1 MGKFLDYIKDKMDL
15 KSHRQRM
22 DERFNN
28 GVQVAAALAPMGTKV
43 GQKAYYMHKNAK
55 RAYESSPRDII
66 RHDIGFYP
74 YKVVEKSLKNKY
86 EKAPYLLRN
95 GKGETYESDEPINSF
110 THPFAYKKNGDLR
123 KGWSVVD
130 NRDDFRKDFDSAVN
144 SVRERRNYERN
155 YELNGDIRTYKRAR
169 KDLKDFGKDSARST
183 IDTHKKFVDDNYKLF
198 DWNGYVEARKASK
211 EQGQKLGRMFAEKNN
226 LEKSAYRS
234 ISYGRDPRVTDG
246 VKDKYFK
253 IVDRRYP
260 HEEPQ
265 VVNENAIAYYRDA
278 VDSQG
283 NKKYDVI
290 PMEHPVYAFG
300 GQNAQYLDQYLNLDN
315 PQSAYEM
322 RKSAKPIHYDKDG
335 NPYVRGFTWTQTGN
349 IPKITDPNS
358 GYLATVGADTKNYHP
373 HVKGQW
379 TSEGWGN
386 PMDKNYENGVRPG
399 ESFENLH
406 SARDVLW
413 DSPLSDEDRTY
424 LRKLEEDYLKDDI
437 TLFDYNEGI
446 RHLSKKYNVP
456 TIRNFDEQLLETRW
470 PLKFYQ
476 KAPFINQG
484 GTQERVTVMG
494 AGPGAKDVHRP
505 IVKEVPEMDD
515 AMKAHAKWYE
525 DYQNALH
532 DVKQNVVD
540 AHEAEIDEIKRMN
553 IPYTQKF
560 DLLQNLRHKYDSIE
574 REEADKVVKDFESR
588 EPENGKMIFVNKPV
602 GTSVDKIATPSRM
615 ITAHM
620 EDNMPSEWTMHDWN
634 NGGKAIAGWH
644 PNKKWSEMNA
654 EKFADE
660 VRKLN
665 PELYKEISK
674 AYEDEYGLVGM
685 ELAANGPKFVGRWF
699 LENPDKLEAL
709 KQSKVEDITH
719 VMERNNELAP
729 QYALID
735 RARAQSLMDV
745 PVKTPYEYS
754 SMAFDYLPS
763 RDVFAKGSMY
773 RGEQPYTFSRSDDET
788 PKSVMDF
795 YKSLDAKRNVI
806 RERWN
811 KNGKLS
817 AEDEKELVRL
827 NDLAE
832 RIEEDYGW

>member
-1 MGKFLDYIKDKMDL
+1 MGKLLDYVKEKMDL
-15 KSHRQRM
+15 KSHRDRM

-66 RHDIGFYP
+66 RHDIDFYP
-74 YKVVEKSLKNKY
+74 YKVVERSLKNKY

-144 SVRERRNYERN
+144 SVRERRNYESN
-155 YELNGDIRTYKRAR
+155 YKLNGDISAYKRAR

-211 EQGQKLGRMFAEKNN
+211 EQGQKLGRMFAERNN
-226 LEKSAYRS
+226 LEKGAYRS
-234 ISYGRDPRVTDG
+234 ISYGRDPRATDG

-260 HEEPQ
+260 KEDPQ
-265 VVNENAIAYYRDA
+265 VVNENSIAYYRDA

-300 GQNAQYLDQYLNLDN
+300 GQNAQYLENSLDIDS

-358 GYLATVGADTKNYHP
+358 GYLATVGADSKNYHP

-399 ESFENLH
+399 EVW
-406 SARDVLW
+406 R
-413 DSPLSDEDRTY
+413 
-424 LRKLEEDYLKDDI
+424 
-437 TLFDYNEGI
+437 
-446 RHLSKKYNVP
+446 SK
-456 TIRNFDEQLLETRW
+456 NFDEQLLETRW

-505 IVKEVPEMDD
+505 VMGKRVDLNEVREAQKLYNEKYAPLNIKILEEYKDRIAREGWSPEIEEWYKEKRRQLENDETRRLSAIINGKVKYEVPVE
-515 AMKAHAKWYE
+515 
-525 DYQNALH
+525 
-532 DVKQNVVD
+532 
-540 AHEAEIDEIKRMN
+540 
-553 IPYTQKF
+553 T
-560 DLLQNLRHKYDSIE
+560 
-574 REEADKVVKDFESR
+574 
-588 EPENGKMIFVNKPV
+588 
-602 GTSVDKIATPSRM
+602 TVDKIATPSRM

-620 EDNMPSEWTMHDWN
+620 EDNMPSEWTMHDRR
-634 NGGKAIAGWH
+634 NGGKTIAGWH
-644 PNKKWSEMNA
+644 PNKKWSDMNA
-654 EKFADE
+654 EKFAEE

-665 PELYKEISK
+665 PELYNEISK
-674 AYEDEYGLVGM
+674 AYEDEYGLGGM

-699 LENPDKLEAL
+699 LENPDKLDAL
-709 KQSKVEDITH
+709 KRSKVSDITH

-735 RARAQSLMDV
+735 RARANSLLDKN
-745 PVKTPYEYS
+745 PSTPYEY
-754 SMAFDYLPS
+754 AFFADNLPS
-763 RDVFAKGSMY
+763 RDVFAKGSIY
-773 RGEQPYTFSRSDDET
+773 RGEKPYTFSRSDDET

-795 YKSLDAKRNVI
+795 YKSLDDRRNVI

-817 AEDEKELVRL
+817 ADDEKELVRL

>member
-22 DERFNN
+22 DERFEN
-28 GVQVAAALAPMGTKV
+28 GVQVASAPLARNLTRIG
-43 GQKAYYMHKNAK
+43 GQTYKKMKNGKHAFNT
-55 RAYESSPRDII
+55 SPRDII
-66 RHDIGFYP
+66 RTGLDEFPLDLLAKDPKYYP
-74 YKVVEKSLKNKY
+74 YAVNKGDFFKAYSDVRKAREMNESFDPLERRAEYAKEEHLPDLKK
-86 EKAPYLLRN
+86 LM
-95 GKGETYESDEPINSF
+95 
-110 THPFAYKKNGDLR
+110 
-123 KGWSVVD
+123 
-130 NRDDFRKDFDSAVN
+130 KDFN
-144 SVRERRNYERN
+144 FRNPLSDMETWQ
-155 YELNGDIRTYKRAR
+155 D
-169 KDLKDFGKDSARST
+169 
-183 IDTHKKFVDDNYKLF
+183 
-198 DWNGYVEARKASK
+198 YVAARKASK
-211 EQGQKLGRMFAEKNN
+211 EQGRMLGREFAKQNEKEKAEYRKKSGVNAFNVEDATN
-226 LEKSAYRS
+226 LVRGQER
-234 ISYGRDPRVTDG
+234 RV
-246 VKDKYFK
+246 KELESKPK
-253 IVDRRYP
+253 
-260 HEEPQ
+260 E
-265 VVNENAIAYYRDA
+265 YRDE
-278 VDSQG
+278 DILEYERYHLDEL
-283 NKKYDVI
+283 KKI
-290 PMEHPVYAFG
+290 LAKEKRPKKALG
-300 GQNAQYLDQYLNLDN
+300 GQNAQYLDNSLDIDS
-315 PQSAYEM
+315 PQGIYDLGST
-322 RKSAKPIHYDKDG
+322 AKPIHYDKDG

-358 GYLATVGADTKNYHP
+358 GYLATVGADTKHYHP

-399 ESFENLH
+399 YVSVDADAAGET
-406 SARDVLW
+406 LW
-413 DSPLSDEDRTY
+413 NMKLSPEDRQRLTQ
-424 LRKLEEDYLKDDI
+424 LRDDHFYDKI
-437 TLFDYNEGI
+437 SGKKFREGI
-446 RHLSKKYNVP
+446 IEIAKKNGVP
-456 TIRNFDEQLLETRW
+456 YEKTFNEQLLETRW

-484 GTQERVTVMG
+484 GTQERVTVME
-494 AGPGAKDVHRP
+494 AGSGAKDIHRP
-505 IVKEVPEMDD
+505 VMGRRVDLNKVREAQKLYNEKYAPLNIKILEEYKERIAREGWSPEIEE
-515 AMKAHAKWYE
+515 WYKE
-525 DYQNALH
+525 KRRQLEN
-532 DVKQNVVD
+532 
-540 AHEAEIDEIKRMN
+540 DETRRLSAI
-553 IPYTQKF
+553 I
-560 DLLQNLRHKYDSIE
+560 
-574 REEADKVVKDFESR
+574 
-588 EPENGKMIFVNKPV
+588 NGKVTYEVPV

-620 EDNMPSEWTMHDWN
+620 EDNMPSEWTMYDRR
-634 NGGKAIAGWH
+634 NGGKTIAGWH

-660 VRKLN
+660 VRRLN

-699 LENPDKLEAL
+699 MENPDKLEAL
-709 KQSKVEDITH
+709 KQSKVSDITR

-806 RERWN
+806 RKRWN

>member
-1 MGKFLDYIKDKMDL
+1 MGKLLDYIKDKMDI
-15 KSHRQRM
+15 KSHRKRM
-22 DERFNN
+22 DERFEN
-28 GVQVAAALAPMGTKV
+28 GVQVAAAPLAEKLTKIGGTKYIKKSNGKV
-43 GQKAYYMHKNAK
+43 AFNT
-55 RAYESSPRDII
+55 SPRDII
-66 RHDIGFYP
+66 RNDIGYYP
-74 YKVVEKSLKNKY
+74 YTIVERSVKNGR
-86 EKAPYLLRN
+86 EKAPYLLHN
-95 GKGETYESDEPINSF
+95 GKGETFVSEEPINSF
-110 THPFAYKKNGDLR
+110 THPFAFKKNGELR
-123 KGWSVVD
+123 KGYSIED
-130 NRDDFRKDFDSAVN
+130 NRSDFRKGFDDAFNAVR
-144 SVRERRNYERN
+144 SSREMNESFDPLVIRHNYANNERMP
-155 YELNGDIRTYKRAR
+155 
-169 KDLKDFGKDSARST
+169 DLKTLMKDFNFRNPLTDMDSW
-183 IDTHKKFVDDNYKLF
+183 K
-198 DWNGYVEARKASK
+198 GYVAARNASR
-211 EQGQKLGRMFAEKNN
+211 EQGHKLGKMFAERNN
-226 LEKSAYRS
+226 LEKSAYHS

-260 HEEPQ
+260 NEDPQ
-265 VVNENAIAYYRDA
+265 VVNENSIAYYRDV

-300 GQNAQYLDQYLNLDN
+300 GQNAQYLENSLDIDS

-322 RKSAKPIHYDKDG
+322 RKSAKPIHYDKYG

-399 ESFENLH
+399 EVW
-406 SARDVLW
+406 R
-413 DSPLSDEDRTY
+413 
-424 LRKLEEDYLKDDI
+424 
-437 TLFDYNEGI
+437 
-446 RHLSKKYNVP
+446 SK
-456 TIRNFDEQLLETRW
+456 NFDEQLLETRW

-505 IVKEVPEMDD
+505 IVGKDGTAVGTT
-515 AMKAHAKWYE
+515 
-525 DYQNALH
+525 
-532 DVKQNVVD
+532 V
-540 AHEAEIDEIKRMN
+540 
-553 IPYTQKF
+553 
-560 DLLQNLRHKYDSIE
+560 
-574 REEADKVVKDFESR
+574 DKV
-588 EPENGKMIFVNKPV
+588 
-602 GTSVDKIATPSRM
+602 ATPSRM

-620 EDNMPSEWTMHDWN
+620 EENMPSEWTMRDWS
-634 NGGKAIAGWH
+634 NGGHTIAGFH
-644 PNKKWSEMNA
+644 PNKKWSDMNA
-654 EKFADE
+654 KMFADE

-674 AYEDEYGLVGM
+674 AYEDEYGLGGM

-709 KQSKVEDITH
+709 KQSKVSDISRI
-719 VMERNNELAP
+719 MERGNELEP

-735 RARAQSLMDV
+735 RARANSLLDQN
-745 PVKTPYEYS
+745 PSTPYEY
-754 SMAFDYLPS
+754 AFFADNLPS

-773 RGEQPYTFSRSDDET
+773 RGEKPYTFSRSDDET

-817 AEDEKELVRL
+817 ADDEKELVRL

>member
-43 GQKAYYMHKNAK
+43 GRKAYYMHKNAN

-74 YKVVEKSLKNKY
+74 YKVVERSLKNKY
-86 EKAPYLLRN
+86 ERAPYILRN
-95 GKGETYESDEPINSF
+95 GKGETYESDEPIDKY
-110 THPFAYKKNGDLR
+110 THHFAHKKNGDLR

-144 SVRERRNYERN
+144 SVRERRNDERN
-155 YELNGDIRTYKRAR
+155 YKLNGDIRAYKRAR

-198 DWNGYVEARKASK
+198 DWDGYVEARKASK
-211 EQGQKLGRMFAEKNN
+211 EQGQKLGRMFAERNN

-234 ISYGRDPRVTDG
+234 ISYGRDPKVTDG

-260 HEEPQ
+260 NEDPQ
-265 VVNENAIAYYRDA
+265 VVNEKAIAYYRDA

-300 GQNAQYLDQYLNLDN
+300 GQNAQYLDQYLNSDN

-349 IPKITDPNS
+349 IPKITDPNG

-386 PMDKNYENGVRPG
+386 PMDKNYENHIAPG
-399 ESFENLH
+399 EVRGPN
-406 SARDVLW
+406 
-413 DSPLSDEDRTY
+413 
-424 LRKLEEDYLKDDI
+424 
-437 TLFDYNEGI
+437 
-446 RHLSKKYNVP
+446 
-456 TIRNFDEQLLETRW
+456 NFDEQLLETRW

-532 DVKQNVVD
+532 DVKKNVED
-540 AHEAEIDEIKRMN
+540 AYEAEIDEIKRMS
-553 IPYTQKF
+553 IPYMQKV
-560 DLLQNLRHKYDSIE
+560 DLRQNLRHKYDSIE
-574 REEADKVVKDFESR
+574 REEAGKVVKDFESR

-602 GTSVDKIATPSRM
+602 GTSVDKVATPSRM

-620 EDNMPSEWTMHDWN
+620 EDNMPSEWTMHDRR
-634 NGGKAIAGWH
+634 NGGKTIAGWH
-644 PNKKWSEMNA
+644 PNKKWSEMNS

-685 ELAANGPKFVGRWF
+685 EFAANGPKFVGRWF

-709 KQSKVEDITH
+709 KRSKVSDITR
-719 VMERNNELAP
+719 VMERGNELEP

-735 RARAQSLMDV
+735 RARAQSLLDKN
-745 PVKTPYEYS
+745 PSTPYEY
-754 SMAFDYLPS
+754 AFFADNLPS

-773 RGEQPYTFSRSDDET
+773 RGEKPYTFSRTYDET
-788 PKSVMDF
+788 PKNVMDLYEQLEARKDALRSNL
-795 YKSLDAKRNVI
+795 YKEDGRLDPVV
-806 RERWN
+806 
-811 KNGKLS
+811 
-817 AEDEKELVRL
+817 EDELVRL
-827 NDLAE
+827 DRITE

>member
-22 DERFNN
+22 DERFEN
-28 GVQVAAALAPMGTKV
+28 GIQVAAALAPKGTKV
-43 GQKAYYMHKNAK
+43 GQKAYFMHKNAK

-74 YKVVEKSLKNKY
+74 YKVVERSLKNKY
-86 EKAPYLLRN
+86 DRAPYLLRN

-110 THPFAYKKNGDLR
+110 THPFAFKKNGDLR

-144 SVRERRNYERN
+144 SVRERRNYESN
-155 YELNGDIRTYKRAR
+155 YKLNGDISAYKRAR

-183 IDTHKKFVDDNYKLF
+183 IDAHKTFVDDNYKLF
-198 DWNGYVEARKASK
+198 DWNGYVAARKASK
-211 EQGQKLGRMFAEKNN
+211 EQGQKLGRMFAERNN

-234 ISYGRDPRVTDG
+234 ISYGRDPKVTDG

-399 ESFENLH
+399 YVNVD
-406 SARDVLW
+406 ADAAGATLW
-413 DSPLSDEDRTY
+413 DMKLSPEDRQRLTQ
-424 LRKLEEDYLKDDI
+424 LRDDHFYDKI
-437 TLFDYNEGI
+437 SGKTFREGI
-446 RHLSKKYNVP
+446 IEIAKKNGVP
-456 TIRNFDEQLLETRW
+456 YEKTFNEQLLETRW

-505 IVKEVPEMDD
+505 VMGEVVTPSEMKRKLDKLNNQHFADLKDLQERMIADGIPQGSPE
-515 AMKAHAKWYE
+515 W
-525 DYQNALH
+525 Q
-532 DVKQNVVD
+532 KQVYILD
-540 AHEAEIDEIKRMN
+540 RDWRERDAEIRVSYPEGTRM
-553 IPYTQKF
+553 Y
-560 DLLQNLRHKYDSIE
+560 E
-574 REEADKVVKDFESR
+574 RVMA
-588 EPENGKMIFVNKPV
+588 PV
-602 GTSVDKIATPSRM
+602 GTSVDKVATPSRM

-620 EDNMPSEWTMHDWN
+620 EDNMPSEWTMYDRR
-634 NGGKAIAGWH
+634 NGGKTIAGWH

-674 AYEDEYGLVGM
+674 AYEDEYGLGHM

-699 LENPDKLEAL
+699 LENPDKLDAL
-709 KQSKVEDITH
+709 KRSKVSDITR
-719 VMERNNELAP
+719 VMERNNELSP

-754 SMAFDYLPS
+754 SMAFDHLPS

-806 RERWN
+806 RKRWN

-817 AEDEKELVRL
+817 AEDEEELVRL
-827 NDLAE
+827 NSLAE

>member
-15 KSHRQRM
+15 KSHRDRM

-74 YKVVEKSLKNKY
+74 YKVVESSLKNKY
-86 EKAPYLLRN
+86 ERAPYLLRN

-144 SVRERRNYERN
+144 SVRERRNYESN
-155 YELNGDIRTYKRAR
+155 YKLNGDISAYKRAR

-211 EQGQKLGRMFAEKNN
+211 EQGQKLGRMFAERNN

-234 ISYGRDPRVTDG
+234 ISYGRDPKVTDG
-246 VKDKYFK
+246 IKDKYFK

-260 HEEPQ
+260 KEDPQ
-265 VVNENAIAYYRDA
+265 VVNENSIAYYRDA

-300 GQNAQYLDQYLNLDN
+300 GQNAQYLENSLDIDS

-358 GYLATVGADTKNYHP
+358 GYLATVGADTQNYHP

-399 ESFENLH
+399 EVW
-406 SARDVLW
+406 R
-413 DSPLSDEDRTY
+413 
-424 LRKLEEDYLKDDI
+424 
-437 TLFDYNEGI
+437 
-446 RHLSKKYNVP
+446 SK
-456 TIRNFDEQLLETRW
+456 NFDEQLLETRW

-484 GTQERVTVMG
+484 GTRERVTVMG
-494 AGPGAKDVHRP
+494 AGPGAKGVHRP
-505 IVKEVPEMDD
+505 VIEEVEESLPSSKENFEKYKKELKPLYEKNLIGELSDEEFHRIDDRLKEKYPFGTRIV
-515 AMKAHAKWYE
+515 
-525 DYQNALH
+525 
-532 DVKQNVVD
+532 
-540 AHEAEIDEIKRMN
+540 R
-553 IPYTQKF
+553 
-560 DLLQNLRHKYDSIE
+560 
-574 REEADKVVKDFESR
+574 
-588 EPENGKMIFVNKPV
+588 KPV
-602 GTSVDKIATPSRM
+602 GTAVDQIATPSSM
-615 ITAHM
+615 IAAHM
-620 EDNMPSEWTMHDWN
+620 EDGMPSEWTMRDWN
-634 NGGKAIAGWH
+634 NGGKTIAGWH
-644 PNKKWSEMNA
+644 PNKKWSDMNA

-665 PELYKEISK
+665 PELYNEISK
-674 AYEDEYGLVGM
+674 AYEDEYGLGHM

-699 LENPDKLEAL
+699 LENPDKLDAL
-709 KQSKVEDITH
+709 KRSKVSDITR
-719 VMERNNELAP
+719 VMERGNELEP

-735 RARAQSLMDV
+735 RARANSLLDKN
-745 PVKTPYEYS
+745 PSTPYEY
-754 SMAFDYLPS
+754 ALFADNLPS
-763 RDVFAKGSMY
+763 RDVFAKGSIY
-773 RGEQPYTFSRSDDET
+773 RGEKPYTFSRTEDEA

-795 YKSLDAKRNVI
+795 YKSLYARRNVI

-817 AEDEKELVRL
+817 AEDEEELVRL
-827 NDLAE
+827 DRLAE

>member
-28 GVQVAAALAPMGTKV
+28 GIQVAAALAPMGTKV

-74 YKVVEKSLKNKY
+74 YKVVESSLKNKY
-86 EKAPYLLRN
+86 ERAPYLLRN

-144 SVRERRNYERN
+144 SVRERRNYEKN
-155 YELNGDIRTYKRAR
+155 YELNGDIRAYKRAR

-198 DWNGYVEARKASK
+198 DWDGYVEARKASK
-211 EQGQKLGRMFAEKNN
+211 EQGQKLGRMFAERNN

-234 ISYGRDPRVTDG
+234 ISYGRDPKVTDG

-260 HEEPQ
+260 NEDPQ

-300 GQNAQYLDQYLNLDN
+300 GQNAQYLDKYLNSGN

-335 NPYVRGFTWTQTGN
+335 NPYVRGFTWTQTDN
-349 IPKITDPNS
+349 IPAITDPNS

-399 ESFENLH
+399 ESFEYLH

-424 LRKLEEDYLKDDI
+424 LRELEEDYLKDYI
-437 TLFDYNEGI
+437 TSFDYNEGI

-484 GTQERVTVMG
+484 GTKERVTVME
-494 AGPGAKDVHRP
+494 AAPGAKDVHRP
-505 IVKEVPEMDD
+505 IIGKDGTAVGTTV
-515 AMKAHAKWYE
+515 
-525 DYQNALH
+525 
-532 DVKQNVVD
+532 
-540 AHEAEIDEIKRMN
+540 
-553 IPYTQKF
+553 
-560 DLLQNLRHKYDSIE
+560 
-574 REEADKVVKDFESR
+574 DKV
-588 EPENGKMIFVNKPV
+588 
-602 GTSVDKIATPSRM
+602 ATPSSM

-620 EDNMPSEWTMHDWN
+620 EDNMPSEWTMRDWS
-634 NGGKAIAGWH
+634 NGGKTIAGWH
-644 PNKKWSEMNA
+644 PNKKWSDMNA

-665 PELYKEISK
+665 PELYNEISK
-674 AYEDEYGLVGM
+674 AYEDEYGLGHM

-699 LENPDKLEAL
+699 LENPDKLDAL
-709 KQSKVEDITH
+709 KRSKVEDITN
-719 VMERNNELAP
+719 VMERNNELTP

-827 NDLAE
+827 DDLAE

>member
-15 KSHRQRM
+15 KSHRDRM

-86 EKAPYLLRN
+86 ERAPYLLRN

-144 SVRERRNYERN
+144 SVRERRNYESN
-155 YELNGDIRTYKRAR
+155 YKLNGDISAYKRAI

-211 EQGQKLGRMFAEKNN
+211 EQGQKLGRMFAGKNN

-234 ISYGRDPRVTDG
+234 ISYGRDPKVTDG
-246 VKDKYFK
+246 IKDKYFK

-260 HEEPQ
+260 KEDPQ

-399 ESFENLH
+399 EVW
-406 SARDVLW
+406 R
-413 DSPLSDEDRTY
+413 
-424 LRKLEEDYLKDDI
+424 
-437 TLFDYNEGI
+437 
-446 RHLSKKYNVP
+446 SK
-456 TIRNFDEQLLETRW
+456 NFDEQLLETRW

-505 IVKEVPEMDD
+505 IIGKDGT
-515 AMKAHAKWYE
+515 
-525 DYQNALH
+525 
-532 DVKQNVVD
+532 VVG
-540 AHEAEIDEIKRMN
+540 
-553 IPYTQKF
+553 TTV
-560 DLLQNLRHKYDSIE
+560 
-574 REEADKVVKDFESR
+574 DKV
-588 EPENGKMIFVNKPV
+588 
-602 GTSVDKIATPSRM
+602 ATPSRM
-615 ITAHM
+615 VTAHM
-620 EDNMPSEWTMHDWN
+620 EDGMPSEWTMRDWN
-634 NGGKAIAGWH
+634 NGGHTIAGFH
-644 PNKKWSEMNA
+644 PNKKWSDMNA
-654 EKFADE
+654 EKFAEE

-665 PELYKEISK
+665 PELYNEISK
-674 AYEDEYGLVGM
+674 AYEDEYGLGHM

-709 KQSKVEDITH
+709 KQSKVSDITR
-719 VMERNNELAP
+719 VMDRGNKLEP

-735 RARAQSLMDV
+735 RARANSLLDKN
-745 PVKTPYEYS
+745 PSTPYEY
-754 SMAFDYLPS
+754 ALFADNLPS

-773 RGEQPYTFSRSDDET
+773 RGEKPYTFSRTDDET

-795 YKSLDAKRNVI
+795 YEQLEAKRNVI

-817 AEDEKELVRL
+817 AEDEEELVRL
-827 NDLAE
+827 DRLAE